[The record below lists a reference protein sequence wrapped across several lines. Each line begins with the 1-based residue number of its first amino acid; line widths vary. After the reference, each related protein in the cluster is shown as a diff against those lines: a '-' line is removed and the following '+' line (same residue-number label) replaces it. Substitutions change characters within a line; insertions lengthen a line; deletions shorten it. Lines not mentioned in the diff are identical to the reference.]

1 MKRPFVVLRAH
12 GAGWEESRPLE
23 EQADWPAHAAFMDAL
38 AEEGLIA
45 FAGPLE
51 GTSEALLVMRAED
64 AAEVDRRLAA
74 DPWTRNGLLTTKARW
89 PWTLRLGS
97 LD

>member
-12 GAGWEESRPLE
+12 GAGWERP
-23 EQADWPAHAAFMDAL
+23 
-38 AEEGLIA
+38 
-45 FAGPLE
+45 
-51 GTSEALLVMRAED
+51 
-64 AAEVDRRLAA
+64 
-74 DPWTRNGLLTTKARW
+74 LTTKARW